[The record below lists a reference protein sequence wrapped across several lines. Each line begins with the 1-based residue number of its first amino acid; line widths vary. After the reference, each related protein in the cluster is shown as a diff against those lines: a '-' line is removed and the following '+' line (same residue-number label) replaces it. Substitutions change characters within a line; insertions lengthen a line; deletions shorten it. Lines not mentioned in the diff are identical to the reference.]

1 MFSVWFIECY
11 LPWTTNVLET
21 VVDVSDTFRLCAI
34 AGKPQ
39 PLQQASGYG

>member
-21 VVDVSDTFRLCAI
+21 VVDTESVMCVQEP
-34 AGKPQ
+34 GKPK
-39 PLQQASGYG
+39 PIQQASGYG